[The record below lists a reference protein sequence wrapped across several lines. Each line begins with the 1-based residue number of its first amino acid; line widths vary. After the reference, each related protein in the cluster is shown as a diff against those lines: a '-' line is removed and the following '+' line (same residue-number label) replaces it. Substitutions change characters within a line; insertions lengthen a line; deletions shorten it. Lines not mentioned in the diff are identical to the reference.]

1 MRKKLKAGSTM
12 RILVDSSTLIA
23 LSKIGELDILKNVFG
38 NITITNAIK
47 KEVLTGD
54 FPETEALKV
63 AMGAGI
69 EVIDYEGD
77 TGELRKY
84 GLGRGEASL
93 LLAAKQEDRL
103 VLDETNARRYAESM
117 GFRFTGLIG
126 LLVAAV
132 KNGLLTKERVA
143 GVLNG
148 LVRGD
153 FRISANLYLWAYGEV
168 GCVPFTDSRAK

>member
-1 MRKKLKAGSTM
+1 MRKKLKAGLTI

-23 LSKIGELDILKNVFG
+23 LSKIGELDILKKVFG
-38 NITITNAIK
+38 NITITNAIE

-63 AMGAGI
+63 AMGAWI

-103 VLDETNARRYAESM
+103 VLDETNARQYARVPGISIHRIDWFARCCGEKWTVDK
-117 GFRFTGLIG
+117 RTGGRRSEWIG
-126 LLVAAV
+126 E
-132 KNGLLTKERVA
+132 G
-143 GVLNG
+143 
-148 LVRGD
+148 
-153 FRISANLYLWAYGEV
+153 
-168 GCVPFTDSRAK
+168 